1 MAIYAKRAF
10 KTRIRWWLLCSVV
23 IVWSLIWIL
32 ETNFSAE
39 SHSDPM
45 MVADEL
51 PHRYRVNLFDRRKPT
66 VILLYSKSD
75 SRGIGTLDHQ
85 VKIQNIVQEIIQNND
100 FSVLFPNEMSPRLL
114 HCDHKPFV
122 PSGNTRLRCNCLFA
136 HENSKENW
144 KASCEKKFEAELYPP
159 SGQAF
164 G

>member
-1 MAIYAKRAF
+1 MAIYAKRTF

-32 ETNFSAE
+32 ETNFYEE
-39 SHSDPM
+39 SPSDPM

-85 VKIQNIVQEIIQNND
+85 VNKFNIVQEIIRND
-100 FSVLFPNEMSPRLL
+100 NFSVLFPDEMPNSLL

-136 HENSKENW
+136 QENSKENW
-144 KASCEKKFEAELYPP
+144 KASFDKKF
-159 SGQAF
+159 
-164 G
+164 